1 MKIMLFLDNP
11 VDYVDKGEIGLPTL
25 YFRCG

>member
-11 VDYVDKGEIGLPTL
+11 VDYVDKRDVMLITL
-25 YFRCG
+25 HFCCG

>member
-11 VDYVDKGEIGLPTL
+11 VDYVDKGDIALTTL
-25 YFRCG
+25 HFCCG